1 MAVNYQAKLRKLGYI
16 VEPAMF
22 DGSDEH
28 DTVYVV
34 IGYGINTQVA
44 ESDTDTWKS
53 LSAKKAHDERVHQH
67 DLS

>member
-22 DGSDEH
+22 ADSDEH

-44 ESDTDTWKS
+44 EADIDTWKS
-53 LSAKKAHDERVHQH
+53 LSSKKAHDERVQQH
-67 DLS
+67 DLP